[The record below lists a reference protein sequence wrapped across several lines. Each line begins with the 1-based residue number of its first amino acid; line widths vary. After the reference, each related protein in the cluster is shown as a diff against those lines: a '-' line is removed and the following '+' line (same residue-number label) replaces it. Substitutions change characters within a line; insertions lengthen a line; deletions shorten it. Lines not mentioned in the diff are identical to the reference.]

1 MSGLL
6 VDTVGKNKKAI
17 EEYIKKQL
25 QEDIAT
31 DQISIKEYVD
41 PFEKEEKEKERQ
53 EYKTINLWKFDQS
66 IGGIGGYCQGC
77 NPALSNQYQGTEFRN
92 AYRCLQYVRSDID
105 ILDVNY
111 TARDII
117 ENCGHHF
124 EESIKIYL
132 KKNYKLSW
140 IKTSKY
146 PLGKL
151 LNYIVDKNIFE
162 ENITNELKLFVDL
175 YNISKHVILSNDDL
189 DRTFHAD
196 DAIICYFACRI
207 VGKKILLM
215 IDEKKEKEKY
225 EIDWDKDGIKIN
237 RF

>member
-1 MSGLL
+1 MLEQ
-6 VDTVGKNKKAI
+6 TNKLKSIFSEKQNSKINNII
-17 EEYIKKQL
+17 E
-25 QEDIAT
+25 
-31 DQISIKEYVD
+31 QI
-41 PFEKEEKEKERQ
+41 EKEGQ
-53 EYKTINLWKFDQS
+53 EYKTIILWKFDQI

-77 NPALSNQYQGTEFRN
+77 DPTKSNPFQGTEFRN
-92 AYRCLQYVRSDID
+92 VYRCLQYIRSDID
-105 ILDVNY
+105 ILNVNY

-117 ENCGHHF
+117 ENWGHHF
-124 EESIKIYL
+124 EETIKIYL
-132 KKNYKLSW
+132 KRNNKIIW
-140 IKTSKY
+140 IKASKY

-162 ENITNELKLFVDL
+162 EKITKELKLFVDL
-175 YNISKHVILSNDDL
+175 YNISKHVILSNDEI

-215 IDEKKEKEKY
+215 IDEETEKEKY
-225 EIDWDKDGIKIN
+225 EINWNKYNSKVN

>member
-1 MSGLL
+1 MLEQTQKL
-6 VDTVGKNKKAI
+6 KTVFSDKEISEINNII
-17 EEYIKKQL
+17 E
-25 QEDIAT
+25 
-31 DQISIKEYVD
+31 QI
-41 PFEKEEKEKERQ
+41 EREGQ
-53 EYKTINLWKFDQS
+53 EYKTINLWKFDQT

-77 NPALSNQYQGTEFRN
+77 NPARSNPFQGTEFRN

-105 ILDVNY
+105 ISDVNY
-111 TARDII
+111 TARYII

-124 EESIKIYL
+124 EEAIKIYL
-132 KKNYKLSW
+132 KRYYKLIW

-151 LNYIVDKNIFE
+151 LSYIVDKNIFKE
-162 ENITNELKLFVDL
+162 EITDELKLFVDI
-175 YNISKHVILSNDDL
+175 YNISKHVILSDDKT

-207 VGKKILLM
+207 VGRKILLM
-215 IDEKKEKEKY
+215 IDEETEKKKY
-225 EIDWDKDGIKIN
+225 EIDWDKYGMKIN

>member
-1 MSGLL
+1 MLIQTQKLKL
-6 VDTVGKNKKAI
+6 VFSEKQINTIDNII
-17 EEYIKKQL
+17 E
-25 QEDIAT
+25 
-31 DQISIKEYVD
+31 QI
-41 PFEKEEKEKERQ
+41 EKEGK
-53 EYKTINLWKFDQS
+53 EYKTINLWRFDQT

-77 NPALSNQYQGTEFRN
+77 NPARSNPFQGTEFRN
-92 AYRCLQYVRSDID
+92 AYRCLQYIRSYID
-105 ILDVNY
+105 ILDINY
-111 TARDII
+111 TSRNII

-132 KKNYKLSW
+132 KKNNKISW
-140 IKTSKY
+140 IKISRY

-162 ENITNELKLFVDL
+162 EKTTKELKLFVDL
-175 YNISKHVILSNDDL
+175 YNISKHVILSNDEI

-207 VGKKILLM
+207 VGRKILLK
-215 IDEKKEKEKY
+215 IDKETEKETY
-225 EIDWDKDGIKIN
+225 EIDWDKYGEKVN

>member
-1 MSGLL
+1 MLEQTRKL
-6 VDTVGKNKKAI
+6 YAIFNKEQKNK
-17 EEYIKKQL
+17 
-25 QEDIAT
+25 
-31 DQISIKEYVD
+31 VD
-41 PFEKEEKEKERQ
+41 LTIREINRKGSD
-53 EYKTINLWKFDQS
+53 YKTNRLWKFDQT

-77 NPALSNQYQGTEFRN
+77 NPARSNPFQGTELRSV
-92 AYRCLQYVRSDID
+92 YRCLQYIRSDID

-132 KKNYKLSW
+132 KKNNKISW
-140 IKTSKY
+140 IKVSRY

-151 LNYIVDKNIFE
+151 LNYIVNKNIFE

-175 YNISKHVILSNDDL
+175 YNISKHVILSNDEL

-215 IDEKKEKEKY
+215 IDEKTEKETY
-225 EIDWDKDGIKIN
+225 EIDWEKYGVKIN